1 MKLTYAALM
10 FLASQACLADELNT
24 TASETPAMVQDKAQE
39 GGVRETTLDELIE
52 PSARDDVKD
61 SGKVPVP
68 LKVVTAVTRT
78 VSYLGAINPIY
89 WMYRGLDA
97 VAEEAGIRGRLINKE
112 ADMIQNPKPLWDAE
126 E

>member
-1 MKLTYAALM
+1 MKFAYAALM
-10 FLASQACLADELNT
+10 FLASQVCFADELNT
-24 TASETPAMVQDKAQE
+24 TASETQATVQDKAQA
-39 GGVRETTLDELIE
+39 GGVKEATLDELIE
-52 PSARDDVKD
+52 PAASEDVKD

-78 VSYLGAINPIY
+78 ISYLGAINPIY

-112 ADMIQNPKPLWDAE
+112 ADMIQNPKPLWDSE